1 MYHHAGL
8 GLTTPTR
15 PRPPKKAAVA
25 AAAVTFTSSLLGGV
39 RRGGGGARGGAGA
52 GGGVQ
57 RALFQGGQG
66 EGSNGGAG
74 GAKSPHGAG
83 GGSAA
88 PSRLEEGMAFYGA
101 YHRHSWN
108 KVIHVLFVP
117 VIMWSVLVW
126 AAYTGPLAA
135 PDLAGRLPVWFPLQ
149 LNLGFLLWLNYAA
162 YYVYLEPLAGL
173 SWAALVGLPL
183 LLLADAFQAG
193 YAGRAWLVALGAH
206 LLGWYMQLH
215 PGHAVFEKR
224 KPALMD
230 GLVQSFLTA
239 PLFVWMEVL
248 FALGYRP
255 ELQERLE
262 SAVKARV
269 AAEGEASGESAP
281 LLKGPQG
288 V

>member
-1 MYHHAGL
+1 
-8 GLTTPTR
+8 
-15 PRPPKKAAVA
+15 
-25 AAAVTFTSSLLGGV
+25 
-39 RRGGGGARGGAGA
+39 
-52 GGGVQ
+52 
-57 RALFQGGQG
+57 
-66 EGSNGGAG
+66 
-74 GAKSPHGAG
+74 
-83 GGSAA
+83 
-88 PSRLEEGMAFYGA
+88 
-101 YHRHSWN
+101 
-108 KVIHVLFVP
+108 
-117 VIMWSVLVW
+117 
-126 AAYTGPLAA
+126 
-135 PDLAGRLPVWFPLQ
+135 
-149 LNLGFLLWLNYAA
+149 
-162 YYVYLEPLAGL
+162 
-173 SWAALVGLPL
+173 
-183 LLLADAFQAG
+183 
-193 YAGRAWLVALGAH
+193 
-206 LLGWYMQLH
+206 MQLH